1 MKDII
6 IKEALPEDE
15 EARIACRK
23 RRIKGFSKK
32 NESQGRAG
40 AHRGKGG
47 VE

>member
-1 MKDII
+1 MLFRLEERKD
-6 IKEALPEDE
+6 
-15 EARIACRK
+15 CGK

-40 AHRGKGG
+40 AHHGKGG